1 MYNITKK
8 DLEVKFQEKSIVEG
22 ELESIV
28 LNYEDY
34 KTGYVDTI
42 YQFII
47 DNSIFYVACSY
58 EGEGLDLI
66 IDHLE
71 DEGLEG
77 WFIKVKQE
85 YEGYVIDGDNY
96 IVDINNDKYYDDEYI
111 IGGNHGRY
119 LYHGGNFRIEELDI

>member
-1 MYNITKK
+1 MNKITKK
-8 DLEVKFQEKSIVEG
+8 DLEAKLQELNVIEE
-22 ELESIV
+22 ELENIV

-34 KTGYVDTI
+34 KNEYVDTV

-47 DNSIFYVACSY
+47 DNGIFYVACSD
-58 EGEGLDLI
+58 ETEGLDLI

-71 DEGLEG
+71 DEGLDG
-77 WFIKVKQE
+77 WFIEVAIE
-85 YEGYVIDGDNY
+85 NEDYIIDTEKN
-96 IVDINNDKYYDDEYI
+96 KYYDDEYV

>member
-1 MYNITKK
+1 MNKITKK
-8 DLEVKFQEKSIVEG
+8 DLEARLQELNAIEEG
-22 ELESIV
+22 LENII

-34 KTGYVDTI
+34 KSEYVDTI

-47 DNSIFYVACSY
+47 DNGIFYVACSD
-58 EGEGLDLI
+58 ESEGLDLI

-77 WFIKVKQE
+77 WFIEVGVDNE
-85 YEGYVIDGDNY
+85 DCIIDTDGN
-96 IVDINNDKYYDDEYI
+96 KYYNDEYAL
-111 IGGNHGRY
+111 GGNYGRY

>member
-1 MYNITKK
+1 MNKITKK
-8 DLEVKFQEKSIVEG
+8 DLEAMFQDRNLIES
-22 ELESIV
+22 ELENTI

-34 KTGYVDTI
+34 KDEYVDTV

-47 DNSIFYVACSY
+47 DNGIFYVACSD
-58 EGEGLDLI
+58 ETQGLDLI

-71 DEGLEG
+71 DEGLDG
-77 WFIKVKQE
+77 WFIEVAIE
-85 YEGYVIDGDNY
+85 NEDCIIDTDGN
-96 IVDINNDKYYDDEYI
+96 KYYDDEYI

>member
-1 MYNITKK
+1 MNKITKEN
-8 DLEVKFQEKSIVEG
+8 LEIKLQNKQWLEI
-22 ELESIV
+22 ELKNTI

-34 KTGYVDTI
+34 KNEYADTI

-47 DNSIFYVACSY
+47 DNGIFYVACND
-58 EGEGLDLI
+58 ETEGLDLI

-71 DEGLEG
+71 DEGLED
-77 WFIKVKQE
+77 WFIEVE
-85 YEGYVIDGDNY
+85 IYDEDYIID
-96 IVDINNDKYYDDEYI
+96 IENNKYYNDEYI